1 MHKTRSRIGALIAAL
16 GVALAFVLCG
26 VVARAAEDYTF
37 KLTVG
42 PAKDTTEAVRAD
54 MDTAGIVVDV
64 YQMATA
70 EEDPTQDAFIY
81 TWNDNFKDVQADYE
95 LLAKARTGYSSDWQA
110 LYADAAKL
118 VVDGKLTADVTGKFG
133 DIELDSKGLY
143 LVIAHGTT
151 LPAGEEMY
159 DSENGYAGVAFSGL
173 LKYSFPPT
181 MVAAPTKDVNADGVI
196 VTDWVSGDWKDEA
209 EIFLKS
215 SYDPLFGSLII
226 NKTVDE
232 YDGKPVTFT
241 YHIYDTKTGG
251 KTYENYAAITY
262 DGQTSTTVTH
272 IPAGLEVTV
281 DESYEGARYQ
291 AVGPKTANATI
302 VSDVAV
308 ELGKGETASVAFENA
323 PDGDHTDGGYGIEN
337 HFDYTDPNNPQ
348 NHWPWSVTSPAD
360 WSGNTTPA
368 SE

>member
-1 MHKTRSRIGALIAAL
+1 MHKTRSRIGALIAVL

-70 EEDPTQDAFIY
+70 EEDPTQDAYIY
-81 TWNDNFKDVQADYE
+81 TWNDGFKSVQAEYE
-95 LLAKARTGYSSDWQA
+95 ALSKARSGYSEDWQA

-118 VVDGKLTADVTGKFG
+118 AVENGLDHQSGVFG
-133 DIELDSKGLY
+133 EMTLDTKGLY
-143 LVIAHGTT
+143 LVIAHGGKV
-151 LPAGEEMY
+151 PSGEEMY
-159 DSENGYAGVAFSGL
+159 DSKNGYAGIAFSGL

-181 MVAAPTKDVNADGVI
+181 MVAAPTKELVDGII
-196 VTDWVSGDWKDEA
+196 VTDWASGEWKDEA
-209 EIFLKS
+209 EILLKS
-215 SYDPLFGSLII
+215 SYEPLFGSLII

-232 YDGKPVTFT
+232 FDGKPVTFT
-241 YHIYDTKTGG
+241 YHVYDTKTGG
-251 KTYENYAAITY
+251 SVYENYAAITY